1 MLKELYIF
9 LITYFIIINLIAI
22 VITIVDKKNA
32 VNNKWRVSENALL
45 SVSTIGGAIGMYVTM
60 HIIHH
65 KTKKLKFML
74 GIPLIFFGEI
84 LLLIGIYF
92 LFKG

>member
-1 MLKELYIF
+1 M
-9 LITYFIIINLIAI
+9 
-22 VITIVDKKNA
+22 
-32 VNNKWRVSENALL
+32 
-45 SVSTIGGAIGMYVTM
+45 GGAIGMYVTM